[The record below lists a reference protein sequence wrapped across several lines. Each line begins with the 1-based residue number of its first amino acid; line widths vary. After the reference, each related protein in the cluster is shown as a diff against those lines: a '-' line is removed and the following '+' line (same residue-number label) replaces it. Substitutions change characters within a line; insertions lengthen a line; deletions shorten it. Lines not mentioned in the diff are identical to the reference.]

1 MRRFFH
7 IALLCL
13 LSLAACTREQEALEP
28 VQEDGA
34 PDGRVRITFS
44 CSMPHSAA
52 ETKALGEVSNLETM
66 HLAIFGGSGYYKE
79 YVTADRV
86 SGPVPASRTF
96 IDSEGNPYQ
105 KTVDTYVFSADIKLS
120 NTKRTI
126 HFLGNGPASI
136 KVGKA
141 SDVLP
146 NLLGEKETAFWQ
158 MITLPEITAAT
169 DDDGN
174 FLNPAGEIRQ
184 PGEEYLVSDE
194 TKQYF
199 SGEGIGLIRNWAKI
213 ILRNWP
219 GSNFTPISFAAV
231 NVPKY
236 GTLLPYGGK
245 TGFIENYQL
254 QGFDDLYASDG
265 TFAYKGNLPEGTEF
279 DSTVPDL
286 SDFQAYNPAYDPH
299 SGDGIYDP
307 TLDPDA
313 EPSVYLYERP
323 VPSETTPP
331 SYVIVYGKYYR
342 ADDPALSDE
351 EKAAGGVYCFYK
363 VDLMDKG
370 EYYPVYRNF
379 KYRIE
384 ISKITARGH
393 DTAAAAAA
401 SAGSADVSADINASH
416 LADISDGTRRMAV
429 QPWLAHTYITGGREE
444 TLSVVFYDDITGDA
458 PQFNLDPSSV
468 WCTVTPA
475 GGGVIKDD
483 AVTIGAP
490 SLANDSSY
498 GFRHITYDVCD
509 PDEHVARTQTIR
521 IYCKTNVND
530 GDETPLYRDIVL
542 TLQPKQE
549 MKVNCRKDRVLRY
562 PGEEQTVD
570 ISIPDGLVRS
580 MFPLVFTLEPV
591 NMTLTPDNSMG
602 NMPVVYGN
610 TIDPNIASGQVRPV
624 FQFQRTLT
632 WEEYNSI
639 RTTVEFEDES
649 RWKTFSC
656 YFKTNCAAC
665 ATTVWVAN
673 EFFIPASDYFSD
685 YRSFRDAAFTTSI
698 PRSTQNDVKVK
709 FGVEQENG
717 VYPEVF
723 MKLQN
728 LTCTGM
734 TYSQEHQAYVI
745 HPQMDEVTL
754 TLGVSTM
761 DGNVAVT
768 LFTEDDSYEP
778 VTLTPWH
785 FYNVGLIDA
794 HYMPNKVDS
803 QWGSNVAFGYVNSAA
818 NKNVLFGYCT
828 DPDNPTPTVE
838 FKNLSDI
845 NSQYA
850 SYNLKTSAMHQNPYS
865 GLDNYWWAS
874 MTTQKNVVSQA
885 PISFTLSA
893 VGYVEENISAK
904 RFNGFT
910 RAPGI
915 IKAETL
921 KSKFSTKNV
930 YSDIVFGDNNKC
942 YASIEVVPAPEV
954 SDHGL
959 VLVAGNTYRI
969 NVEFYSKGPNNV
981 HQVPETAELF
991 YIQLNYYSD
1000 NGVPMKHLY
1009 AEPIEPEESQ
1019 YYQYPGSAFEYIWSM
1034 PLGSKGGVLEIK
1046 APNTRNVEINSI
1058 RMMAFDGTFND

>member
-1 MRRFFH
+1 MRKFFH
-7 IALLCL
+7 IVLLL
-13 LSLAACTREQEALEP
+13 FLAACTREQEAMEP

-44 CSMPHSAA
+44 CSMPHSDAA
-52 ETKALGEVSNLETM
+52 TKALGEESNLETM

-79 YVTADRV
+79 YVPADKI
-86 SGPVPASRTF
+86 SGPVQASRTF
-96 IDSEGNPYQ
+96 VDSNGDPYQ
-105 KTVDTYVFSADIKLS
+105 KTVDTYVFTADIKLS

-126 HFLGNGPASI
+126 HFIGNGPASI

-169 DDDGN
+169 DADGN
-174 FLNPAGEIRQ
+174 FLNPNGDIRQ
-184 PGEEYLVSDE
+184 PGEEYMVSGD
-194 TKQYF
+194 TQAYF

-245 TGFIENYQL
+245 TGFIENYHL
-254 QGFDDLYASDG
+254 QGFDDLYDSDG
-265 TFAYKGNLPEGTEF
+265 AFAYKGNLPEGTEF
-279 DSTVPDL
+279 DSSVPDL
-286 SDFQAYNPAYDPH
+286 ADFVAYDPRFD
-299 SGDGIYDP
+299 SLSSSYDSS
-307 TLDPDA
+307 LDQDA

-331 SYVIVYGKYYR
+331 SYVIVYGIYNR

-351 EKAAGGVYCFYK
+351 EKAAGGVHCFYK

-429 QPWLAHTYITGGREE
+429 QPWLSHTYITGGTEE
-444 TLSVVFYDDITGDA
+444 TLSVVFYDDITGDD
-458 PQFNLDPSSV
+458 PQFNLDQSSV
-468 WCTVTPA
+468 WCTVSPA

-483 AVTIGAP
+483 SITIGAP

-498 GFRHITYDVCD
+498 GFRHITYEVCD

-530 GDETPLYRDIVL
+530 GEETPLYRDIVL
-542 TLQPKQE
+542 TLQPKQVL
-549 MKVNCRKDRVLRY
+549 KVNCTKDRVLRY
-562 PGEEQTVD
+562 PGEEQTVN
-570 ISIPDGLVRS
+570 ISIPDGLVQS

-591 NMTLTPDNSMG
+591 KMTLTPDNSMG
-602 NMPVVYGN
+602 NLPVVYGN
-610 TIDPNIASGQVRPV
+610 SIDPTLTPGEVRPV

-656 YFKTNCAAC
+656 YFKTNCEAS

-685 YRSFRDAAFTTSI
+685 YRSFRNAAFTTSI
-698 PRSTQNDVKVK
+698 PRTTAEDVKVK
-709 FGVEQENG
+709 FAVEQDNG
-717 VYPEVF
+717 VYPEIF

-734 TYSQEHQAYVI
+734 TYSNVHQAYVI
-745 HPQMDEVTL
+745 HPTMDEVTL
-754 TLGVSTM
+754 TLGVATQ

-768 LFTEDDSYEP
+768 LYTEDDSYEP
-778 VTLTPWH
+778 VTLRPWR
-785 FYNVGLIDA
+785 FYNVGFIDA
-794 HYMPNKVDS
+794 HYMPNNSGNK
-803 QWGSNVAFGYVNSAA
+803 WGSNSVFGHVNSAA
-818 NKNVLFGYCT
+818 GKNLLFGYCT
-828 DPDNPTPTVE
+828 DSDNPTPTVE
-838 FKNLSDI
+838 FKNLSNI
-845 NSQYA
+845 NS
-850 SYNLKTSAMHQNPYS
+850 SFSSFNLKTSNMHQNPYS

-874 MTTQKNVVSQA
+874 MTTQKNAASQA
-885 PISFTLSA
+885 IASFTLSA
-893 VGYVEENISAK
+893 VGYVEENVSAS
-904 RFNGFT
+904 RFNGYML
-910 RAPGI
+910 APNI
-915 IKAETL
+915 IDAATL
-921 KSKFSTKNV
+921 KNKFSTRND
-930 YSDIVFGDNNKC
+930 YPDIQFGDNKKC
-942 YASIEVVPAPEV
+942 YASIEVIPAPEV

-959 VLVAGNTYRI
+959 VLEAGQTYRI
-969 NVEFYSKGPNNV
+969 NVDFYDKNASGVHTVPND
-981 HQVPETAELF
+981 ADLF
-991 YIQLNYYSD
+991 YIQLDYYSD

-1019 YYQYPGSAFEYIWSM
+1019 YYQYPGNAREYIWSL
-1034 PLGSKGGVLEIK
+1034 PRGSKGGTLEIK
-1046 APNTRNVEINSI
+1046 APNTRNVEISSV
-1058 RMMAFDGTFND
+1058 RMMAFQGTLND